1 MPSLGLLPHVLQ
13 IHRVRTGKACFVPKG
28 GIREGVVTPGCANC
42 RLVRMEG
49 RRWPSSSRD
58 TGRWGDGKILR
69 QANSRVLLDCGRVA
83 CACRAAACS
92 DSLRLRGW
100 VRGRLHRHELASHS
114 MTFGTGPVAKMSDV
128 GRAEYRIRAATPRR
142 PVCYCWP
149 KTWATCIR
157 ASCSSSAQ
165 QIGARRKLRRRD
177 DGVGRTR
184 LPEGLVA
191 RGRCRSSALAA
202 RTIERRDLRTGVRR
216 GDRCGWW

>member
-1 MPSLGLLPHVLQ
+1 MRTVDWFAWKGKDSAQVRAIPADGATEKFLGRP
-13 IHRVRTGKACFVPKG
+13 IH
-28 GIREGVVTPGCANC
+28 
-42 RLVRMEG
+42 
-49 RRWPSSSRD
+49 
-58 TGRWGDGKILR
+58 
-69 QANSRVLLDCGRVA
+69 VLLDCGRVA

-100 VRGRLHRHELASHS
+100 VRGRLHRQELASHS

-128 GRAEYRIRAATPRR
+128 GRAEYRIRAPLYRAGRSATAGRR
-142 PVCYCWP
+142 PGRHV
-149 KTWATCIR
+149 IR

-165 QIGARRKLRRRD
+165 QVGARRKLRRRD

-191 RGRCRSSALAA
+191 RGRCRSSASAA

-216 GDRCGWW
+216 GDRCGWWLGAESNRRPQHYECRALTV

>member
-1 MPSLGLLPHVLQ
+1 ML
-13 IHRVRTGKACFVPKG
+13 RTKG

-49 RRWPSSSRD
+49 RRWPSSSRA
-58 TGRWGDGKILR
+58 TGRWGDGKILT
-69 QANSRVLLDCGRVA
+69 QVNSRVLLDCGRVA

-92 DSLRLRGW
+92 DSRRLRGW

-165 QIGARRKLRRRD
+165 QIGARAQAAPPRRRGA
-177 DGVGRTR
+177 GVGRTR
-184 LPEGLVA
+184 LLGAAGGEGVMPIERIGGSHDRTARRQDRRTPWRSMRMVA
-191 RGRCRSSALAA
+191 RGGIEPPTSAL
-202 RTIERRDLRTGVRR
+202 
-216 GDRCGWW
+216 